1 MLKFNN
7 KGFTL
12 VELMVVVVIIAI
24 LATTWY
30 LAAQGYI
37 NRAQD
42 ATRMSDLQSL
52 VQAIST
58 YKGSNIRPPL
68 NQYALVEAGYM
79 NSIPVDPDNKKLY
92 QYNADI
98 RWWSKSFMGQG
109 SAWDGYLVAT
119 NQPMYDKN
127 NAEVYDGEEYKNK
140 TAKPKVHNLKYMGGY
155 LIMWNGD
162 ANFLTDN
169 GKVDSTGLNKYTW
182 GATGWPTSAP
192 WACGSL
198 DGSANSQLD
207 PYSGTDYD
215 VYKATTAKNILTNVS
230 EVYANDKPGSICK
243 IMIANG
249 WDWTSVVNPAKN
261 LTATTGNDKY
271 KDYYGTA
278 P

>member
-37 NRAQD
+37 SRAQD

-92 QYNADI
+92 QYNADV
-98 RWWSKSFMGQG
+98 RWWSKSFMGQW
-109 SAWDGYLVAT
+109 SAGDWYLVAT

-127 NAEVYDGEEYKNK
+127 NSEVYDGEEYKNK

-169 GKVDSTGLNKYTW
+169 GMTDSTSLNKSTNSS
-182 GATGWPTSAP
+182 WPSTAP
-192 WACGSL
+192 ADCGSL
-198 DGSANSQLD
+198 DGSSNSQLD
-207 PYSGTDYD
+207 PVSATDSD
-215 VYKATTAKNILTNVS
+215 TLKANSWKNILTS
-230 EVYANDKPGSICK
+230 IGDVYAKDKPGSICK
-243 IMIANG
+243 IIIKSDWNG
-249 WDWTSVVNPAKN
+249 KSVVNAAKD

-271 KDYYGTA
+271 QDYYK
-278 P
+278 